1 MVAIQIFSV
10 RSSICFGFAAAFA
23 SINAMQSLSIFKFAL
38 TACVLLLM
46 PLDADAQRPPSSSQV
61 AAYEGMFKAAYEGD
75 LQELTRLLSSGSDI
89 EARDPNGRTPLHV
102 AAYASHENAV
112 ELLIRQGANAD
123 ALDNQDYD
131 IVTIAAVADDL
142 EVLEMALRMGTSSGN
157 ITSPYEGTAL
167 IAAAHLGHHEVV
179 KMLIDA
185 GAPLDHINNLHWTAL
200 MESVVLGDG
209 GSDHLTT
216 ARHLL
221 GAGADKSIADR
232 DGITPYQHAVNR
244 GFAEMANLLR

>member
-1 MVAIQIFSV
+1 MQ
-10 RSSICFGFAAAFA
+10 SISFFKIALAAF
-23 SINAMQSLSIFKFAL
+23 LS
-38 TACVLLLM
+38 LLM
-46 PLDADAQRPPSSSQV
+46 PLDALAQRPPSASQV
-61 AAYEGMFKAAYEGD
+61 AAYEGMFKAAFEGN
-75 LQELTRLLSSGSDI
+75 LAELRKLLASGSNI

-112 ELLIRQGANAD
+112 ELLIQQGANAN
-123 ALDNQDYD
+123 ALDNQAYD

-142 EVLEMALRMGTSSGN
+142 EVLDMALRMGASAGN
-157 ITSPYEGTAL
+157 VTSPYDGTAL

-209 GSDHLTT
+209 GADHIMT

-221 GAGADKSIADR
+221 EAGADKSLADR
-232 DGITPYQHAVNR
+232 DGITPYQHAVDR
-244 GFAEMANLLR
+244 GYSEMANLLK